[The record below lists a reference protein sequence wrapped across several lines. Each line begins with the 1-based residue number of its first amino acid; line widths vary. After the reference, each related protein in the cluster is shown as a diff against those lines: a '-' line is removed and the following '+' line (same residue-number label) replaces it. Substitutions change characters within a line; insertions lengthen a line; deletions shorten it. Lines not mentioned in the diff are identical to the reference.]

1 MRPEKRRELATRR
14 HWRVR
19 RKVIGTAARPR
30 MSVCF
35 TNENIYVQFIDD
47 AKGVTLASAS
57 TRSKT
62 LPDRDNLSA
71 NVNCARRIGTLA
83 AAAATAKG
91 IKEVVFDRGDGRYH
105 WSKGKDGKLVHG
117 KLAALA
123 EAAREAGLKF

>member
-1 MRPEKRRELATRR
+1 MRPEKKRELATRR

-30 MSVCF
+30 MNVCF

-47 AKGVTLASAS
+47 SKGVALASAS

-62 LPDRDNLSA
+62 LPDRDKLSA
-71 NVNCARRIGTLA
+71 NVNCAKRIGTLA
-83 AAAATAKG
+83 AEAAIAKG
-91 IKEVVFDRGDGRYH
+91 IKEVVFDRGAARYH
-105 WSKGKDGKLVHG
+105 WSKSKDGKLVYG

>member
-1 MRPEKRRELATRR
+1 
-14 HWRVR
+14 
-19 RKVIGTAARPR
+19 

-71 NVNCARRIGTLA
+71 NANGARQIGKLA
-83 AAAATAKG
+83 AEAAIAKG
-91 IKEVVFDRGDGRYH
+91 IKEAVFDRGAARYH
-105 WSKGKDGKLVHG
+105 WSKGKDGKPVYG

-123 EAAREAGLKF
+123 EATREAGLKI